1 MKAIALLSIL
11 LLLVVPVLATPASG
25 PLRVHPENPR
35 YFADATGN
43 AVLLTGAHT
52 WNTIVDMSPS
62 DPPAAFDFPAFLDW
76 AGGYGH
82 NFIRLWTW
90 ELTTWST
97 QGNSPR
103 NRVRVQLHH
112 VAPHPWLRTGPGTA
126 LDGKLKF
133 DFTKPNPE
141 YFERIRARAEAAG
154 QRGFYTSL
162 MLFEG
167 WGIRKSP
174 DAWKY
179 HPMNPANNVN
189 GVDAD
194 TNQDGEGLEIH
205 RLGNRT
211 VTRLQEEVA
220 RRVVDAVNELDNVL
234 YEIANEAHPDST
246 AWQYHMIKFVKE
258 YELSKPQ
265 QHPVGMTY
273 QQTGGLNSHLFS
285 SPADWISPG
294 KREYRNAL
302 FRADGSKVILN
313 DTDHLWGIGGSAE
326 WAWMSFLQGMN
337 PIFMDP
343 YDGVVLGN
351 RFDPRFEPLRK
362 AMGHI
367 AQLSRDLD
375 LAAMR
380 PMGEIAS
387 TGFCLGAPGNSYIA
401 SAGPENSLTID
412 LTDDAAEFS
421 VRWINRNT
429 GTAQPA
435 GTIPGGKQHRL
446 TAPSGEESILHLQA
460 R

>member
-1 MKAIALLSIL
+1 MKAIALLSVL
-11 LLLVVPVLATPASG
+11 PLLVVSLLAGPASG
-25 PLRVHPENPR
+25 PLRVHPDNPR
-35 YFADATGN
+35 YFADASGE
-43 AVLLTGAHT
+43 AVLLTGSHT

-76 AGGYGH
+76 AAGYGH

-97 QGNSPR
+97 EGNSPS
-103 NRVRVQLHH
+103 NRVRVQVHH

-126 LDGKLKF
+126 LDGKPKF
-133 DFTKPNPE
+133 DLTKLNPE
-141 YFERIRARAEAAG
+141 YLERIRSRAKAAG
-154 QRGFYTSL
+154 QRGFYTSV

-174 DAWKY
+174 NAWKH

-194 TNQDGEGLEIH
+194 TNRDGEGLEIH
-205 RLGNRT
+205 RLGNRA
-211 VTRLQEEVA
+211 VMRLQEEVV
-220 RRVVDAVNELDNVL
+220 RQVVDTVNGLDNVL
-234 YEIANEAHPDST
+234 FEIANEAHPDST
-246 AWQYHMIKFVKE
+246 EWQYHMIDFVHE
-258 YELSKPQ
+258 YERSMPK

-294 KREYRNAL
+294 KAEYRNAL

-313 DTDHLWGIGGSAE
+313 DTDHLWGIGGTVE
-326 WAWMSFLQGMN
+326 WAWKSFLQGMN
-337 PIFMDP
+337 PLFMDP

-351 RFDPRFEPLRK
+351 RFDPRFEPVRR
-362 AMGHI
+362 AMGQI
-367 AQLSRDLD
+367 ARLSRELE

-380 PMGEIAS
+380 PRSEIVS
-387 TGFCLGAPGNSYIA
+387 TGYCLGAPGRSYVA
-401 SAGPENSLTID
+401 YAGAEGTLTID
-412 LTDDAAEFS
+412 LSGEAAEYTA
-421 VRWINRNT
+421 RWINPET
-429 GTAQPA
+429 GAVEPA
-435 GTIPGGKQHRL
+435 GTIAGGGRHEFAAR
-446 TAPSGEESILHLQA
+446 SGGVSILHLQA